1 MKATKATQTQET
13 GRKRTTRRPQSGN
26 GAGVDAGKKRG
37 EILSSVAERLGKMG
51 GDCAEIAEGLE
62 AIVRHCSRAGFTIV
76 NAGVMNPGKSTLF
89 NALLGR
95 AECFKTADVRE
106 TTVAK
111 TVEWEKG
118 MLLVDTPGCGS
129 SDSSDDSEAF
139 NAFRSADVVL
149 FVHNLANGGLTKS
162 EIRILRELMKTF
174 GDEEF
179 ANRVFMVATRTDE
192 CADETTV
199 AASRREI
206 AQLVQDNL
214 GRSLVSFAVSPI
226 LHLKGVEA
234 ENAGKADEAK
244 VLKKA
249 AGIDALARHLKKCRR
264 ALGDAF
270 EVKVAPLVARL
281 KELSAGIG
289 ADVRK
294 EKTSVAAEKK
304 AILDDWRLSEKKI
317 EEAWRDCKG
326 TTAKPSSRVQ
336 FKTKSGKVVSF
347 SKSK

>member
-26 GAGVDAGKKRG
+26 GTGVDAGKKRG

-51 GDCAEIAEGLE
+51 GDCAEIAEGLG